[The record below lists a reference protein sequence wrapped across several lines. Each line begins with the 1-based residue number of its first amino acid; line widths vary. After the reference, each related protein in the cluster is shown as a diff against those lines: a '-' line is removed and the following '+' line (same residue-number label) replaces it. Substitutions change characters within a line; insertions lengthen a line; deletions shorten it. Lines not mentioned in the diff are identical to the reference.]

1 VLGLGSEHSS
11 DPYRSVHVVEAR
23 EPALAS
29 TGGGVLPAS
38 SAYTGHGAARAGARG
53 PSVSLRRTGAARTAD
68 KIFARCTLHVPSARR
83 SRSLPLPRAAASTS
97 TSASRPPSPCRRCLM
112 CPHIRP
118 PRAVSQPQNSACAYV
133 RARLRAIGV
142 GFRAGGRA
150 VKTGAQ
156 TACQQARNRKLPC
169 ALEARASNDRGI
181 SLDDASCARSAEVGV
196 TKGVRCG
203 GGRLGSTGAS
213 FGGALASMWRASATH
228 DSAEAWQDCARMSRR
243 STPTSNLAPPMNMAT
258 SLYVNVTCKLRAS
271 ALARTVRAT
280 LAPECGLK
288 PTVR

>member
-1 VLGLGSEHSS
+1 MLGLGSEHSS

-150 VKTGAQ
+150 VKLGRKRRVSKREIESCRALSKRGRRT
-156 TACQQARNRKLPC
+156 TAVYR
-169 ALEARASNDRGI
+169 
-181 SLDDASCARSAEVGV
+181 
-196 TKGVRCG
+196 
-203 GGRLGSTGAS
+203 
-213 FGGALASMWRASATH
+213 
-228 DSAEAWQDCARMSRR
+228 
-243 STPTSNLAPPMNMAT
+243 
-258 SLYVNVTCKLRAS
+258 
-271 ALARTVRAT
+271 
-280 LAPECGLK
+280 
-288 PTVR
+288 

>member
-1 VLGLGSEHSS
+1 MGLGSEHSS

-133 RARLRAIGV
+133 RVRLRARGWV
-142 GFRAGGRA
+142 PGRGA
-150 VKTGAQ
+150 CGETGAQ
-156 TACQQARNRKLPC
+156 TACQQARNRNLPC
-169 ALEARASNDRGI
+169 ALEARASETAVYR
-181 SLDDASCARSAEVGV
+181 
-196 TKGVRCG
+196 
-203 GGRLGSTGAS
+203 
-213 FGGALASMWRASATH
+213 
-228 DSAEAWQDCARMSRR
+228 
-243 STPTSNLAPPMNMAT
+243 
-258 SLYVNVTCKLRAS
+258 
-271 ALARTVRAT
+271 
-280 LAPECGLK
+280 
-288 PTVR
+288 

>member
-1 VLGLGSEHSS
+1 MGLGSEHSS

-38 SAYTGHGAARAGARG
+38 SAYRPWGGEG
-53 PSVSLRRTGAARTAD
+53 RTGAARTAD
-68 KIFARCTLHVPSARR
+68 KFFARCTLHVPSARR

-150 VKTGAQ
+150 VKLGRKRRVSKREIESCRALSKRGRRT
-156 TACQQARNRKLPC
+156 TAVYR
-169 ALEARASNDRGI
+169 
-181 SLDDASCARSAEVGV
+181 
-196 TKGVRCG
+196 
-203 GGRLGSTGAS
+203 
-213 FGGALASMWRASATH
+213 
-228 DSAEAWQDCARMSRR
+228 
-243 STPTSNLAPPMNMAT
+243 
-258 SLYVNVTCKLRAS
+258 
-271 ALARTVRAT
+271 
-280 LAPECGLK
+280 
-288 PTVR
+288 

>member
-1 VLGLGSEHSS
+1 MGLGSEQSS
-11 DPYRSVHVVEAR
+11 DPLQICACGRGQGAGASEWASKLGVPAVGSYRRPV
-23 EPALAS
+23 P
-29 TGGGVLPAS
+29 
-38 SAYTGHGAARAGARG
+38 TGHGAVRAGARG

-150 VKTGAQ
+150 VKLGRKRRVSKREIESCRALSKRGRRT
-156 TACQQARNRKLPC
+156 TAVYR
-169 ALEARASNDRGI
+169 
-181 SLDDASCARSAEVGV
+181 
-196 TKGVRCG
+196 
-203 GGRLGSTGAS
+203 
-213 FGGALASMWRASATH
+213 
-228 DSAEAWQDCARMSRR
+228 
-243 STPTSNLAPPMNMAT
+243 
-258 SLYVNVTCKLRAS
+258 
-271 ALARTVRAT
+271 
-280 LAPECGLK
+280 
-288 PTVR
+288 